1 MNFANYPLDWHI
13 CYLRIGSYS
22 YDLNTLNYIM
32 TSLQL
37 YPNIVSSLDY
47 SVEINEL
54 TRSKQIQEYGSSKYS
69 IVGCGIRLDRNLRK
83 YMMNYYIPSGLL
95 VTASWVSFS
104 SKFHS
109 NLKKKFLFF
118 SAKFCNS
125 YRLSSWKNGL
135 TCYIV
140 FMFIKSLK

>member
-1 MNFANYPLDWHI
+1 MEISIYCPEMNFANYPLDWHM

-22 YDLNTLNYIM
+22 YDLNTLNYTM
-32 TSLQL
+32 KSLKL
-37 YPNIVSSLDY
+37 YPKMVSSLDY
-47 SVEINEL
+47 SVEISEL

-95 VTASWVSFS
+95 VTASWVSSS

-109 NLKKKFLFF
+109 YLKKNYFLFF
-118 SAKFCNS
+118 FSQV
-125 YRLSSWKNGL
+125 L
-135 TCYIV
+135 
-140 FMFIKSLK
+140 